1 MAFVITAVT
10 FKGGVGKT
18 TTAVAVAE
26 AASVGDDPA
35 VLIDADPMGSAV
47 RWSVLAAEAG
57 QQFRA
62 TVIGMPAQDITRRI
76 GRATAGA
83 PVAVLDAPPPGA
95 LGIAKG
101 AIEVADV
108 VIMPVPPNGADLDR
122 IPATYAV
129 AVEHG
134 VPAYAVLT
142 MVRGGLDDRDA
153 AVVALK
159 SWGVRVLETQLPLAA
174 SVQRNYGRAPRG
186 ILARYGID
194 LLTEILDITKG
205 EKRHG

>member
-1 MAFVITAVT
+1 MAFVITAAT
-10 FKGGVGKT
+10 LKGGVGKT

-26 AASVGDDPA
+26 AASLGDDPA
-35 VLIDADPMGSAV
+35 VLVDADPMGSAV

-76 GRATAGA
+76 GRATSSA
-83 PVAVLDAPPPGA
+83 PVAVIDAPPPGA

-108 VIMPVPPNGADLDR
+108 LIMPVPPNGADLDR

-142 MVRGGLDDRDA
+142 MVRRGLADTTA
-153 AVVALK
+153 ARSALTA
-159 SWGVRVLETQLPLAA
+159 WGVPVLETQLPLAA
-174 SVQRNYGRAPRG
+174 AVQRNYGQAPSG
-186 ILARYGID
+186 ILARYGVE

-205 EKRHG
+205 QKRG

>member
-1 MAFVITAVT
+1 MAFVITAAT

-18 TTAVAVAE
+18 TTSVALAE

-35 VLIDADPMGSAV
+35 VLIDADPMGSAL

-62 TVIGMPAQDITRRI
+62 TVIGLPAQDIARRI
-76 GRATAGA
+76 GRATSGA
-83 PVAVLDAPPPGA
+83 PVAVVDAPPPGA

-101 AIEVADV
+101 TIEVADV
-108 VIMPVPPNGADLDR
+108 VIMPCPPNGADLDR
-122 IPATYAV
+122 IPSTFAV

-142 MVRGGLDDRDA
+142 MVRRGLADITA
-153 AVVALK
+153 ARSALAA
-159 SWGVRVLETQLPLAA
+159 WGVPVLETMLPLSVA
-174 SVQRNYGRAPRG
+174 VQRNYGQAPSG
-186 ILARYGID
+186 PLARFGVD
-194 LLTEILDITKG
+194 LLTEILDIMKG
-205 EKRHG
+205 KTNG

>member
-1 MAFVITAVT
+1 MAFIITAAT
-10 FKGGVGKT
+10 LKGGVGKT
-18 TTAVAVAE
+18 TTAVALAE
-26 AASVGDDPA
+26 SASVGDDPA

-76 GRATAGA
+76 GRATSGA
-83 PVAVLDAPPPGA
+83 RVAVVDAPPPGA

-108 VIMPVPPNGADLDR
+108 VVMPVPPNGADLDR

-129 AVEHG
+129 AAEHG

-142 MVRGGLDDRDA
+142 MVRRGLADTTA
-153 AVVALK
+153 ARAALAA
-159 SWGVRVLETQLPLAA
+159 WNVPVLETQLPLSVA
-174 SVQRNYGRAPRG
+174 VQRNYGQAPSG
-186 ILARYGID
+186 PLARYGID

-205 EKRHG
+205 QKRA